1 MPRREPCS
9 PPALPSILAS
19 AVDGLIWHRDL
30 VGESGCT
37 VFCLMD
43 SSGQAARYLKHAPA
57 QHAGDLIDEHV
68 RLQWL
73 HTRTAV
79 PGIGGFVSLPGE
91 AWLLT
96 DAVGGFTAHEL
107 LTTATMSERGAV
119 VDAMADHLRRLHAI
133 PPSDC
138 PFNAGAELRVALAK
152 RRMELGLVDQD
163 DFDEERQGETPEAL
177 WERLMSLAPS
187 GTDPVVTHGDYSLD
201 NLLFPTGQPV
211 ACIDVGRVGLADR
224 YQDIAIAWN
233 SLGEFGRD
241 LQQRFV
247 RRYGIVDIDEQRL
260 EFHLILDEFF

>member
-9 PPALPSILAS
+9 PPALPSILAP
-19 AVDGLIWHRDL
+19 AVDGLFWHRDL
-30 VGESGCT
+30 VGESGCAI
-37 VFCLMD
+37 FCLTNP
-43 SSGQAARYLKHAPA
+43 SGQPARYLKHAPE
-57 QHAGDLIDEHV
+57 QHVGDLVDEYV

-73 HTRTAV
+73 QARIAV

-96 DAVGGFTAHEL
+96 DAVGGCTAYEL
-107 LTTATMSERGAV
+107 LTTGTMSERGAV

-138 PFNAGAELRVALAK
+138 PFTAGAELRLALAK
-152 RRMELGLVDQD
+152 RRMEQGLVDQD

-177 WERLMSLAPS
+177 WERLVRLAPS
-187 GTDPVVTHGDYSLD
+187 GTDQVVTHGDYSLD

-211 ACIDVGRVGLADR
+211 TCIDVGRLGQADR

-247 RRYGIVDIDEQRL
+247 RRYGIVDIDERRL